1 MIPKGNFLGTFTS
14 DSAGELDVLWHN
26 GDTLGVD
33 CAQVGVLEKTDQV
46 SLACL
51 LKSQHGG
58 ALETQISLEVL
69 GDFTY
74 KTLERQFPDE
84 ELGALLVPSDFTEGD
99 GSGPVSVWL
108 LNTTSGWC
116 TLTCGLCCQLFS
128 WGLATG

>member
-1 MIPKGNFLGTFTS
+1 MIPIGNFLGTFTS

-69 GDFTY
+69 CDFTY

-84 ELGALLVPSDFTEGD
+84 ELGALLVPSDFTESD
-99 GSGPVSVWL
+99 GSGPVSVWF
-108 LNTTSGWC
+108 LNTTSGWS
-116 TLTCGLCCQLFS
+116 TLTCGLSSQLFS